1 MILFL
6 ELIDDLVDGCSTW
19 HLILTDDCWR
29 QRGDLAY
36 LATWS
41 ISHKVLLRGLGHDE
55 AHAPYPGISLI
66 LPVLSVGHAVWRRP
80 FLHLLLH
87 LLQVLHVCLH
97 VSLLLLT
104 CLLVRTLPSEN
115 ASIVNAI
122 WDHRKVPLGLSSAK
136 SFVRVWFHT
145 RMTLTLVYY
154 LAED

>member
-6 ELIDDLVDGCSTW
+6 ELIDDLMDGCPTW

-41 ISHKVLLRGLGHDE
+41 TSHKVLLRGLGHDE

-66 LPVLSVGHAVWRRP
+66 LPVLSVGHAVRWRP

-87 LLQVLHVCLH
+87 LLQVLHVRLH

-104 CLLVRTLPSEN
+104 RLLV
-115 ASIVNAI
+115 
-122 WDHRKVPLGLSSAK
+122 
-136 SFVRVWFHT
+136 
-145 RMTLTLVYY
+145 
-154 LAED
+154 